1 MHDLQDLINQF
12 ENVANQLKV
21 VVFDN
26 ANLDFQQ
33 KGEEVNINN
42 NNNNK
47 TQEVSNRLFEVIELH
62 EGEPITSQSSKRN
75 KKQTNASRQDKNVNK
90 KRYQSSTKVFYTI
103 IKNLELTT
111 VLKRFSILGLF

>member
-12 ENVANQLKV
+12 ENVANELKV

-42 NNNNK
+42 K
-47 TQEVSNRLFEVIELH
+47 TQKVNNRLFEVIELH

-90 KRYQSSTKVFYTI
+90 KRYQSSTKEFYTI

-111 VLKRFSILGLF
+111 VPEVV

>member
-12 ENVANQLKV
+12 ENVANELKV

-33 KGEEVNINN
+33 KGEEVYI
-42 NNNNK
+42 NNNK
-47 TQEVSNRLFEVIELH
+47 TQKVSNRLYEVIELH
-62 EGEPITSQSSKRN
+62 EGEPITSQNGKRN

-90 KRYQSSTKVFYTI
+90 KRYQSNTKVFYTI

-111 VLKRFSILGLF
+111 VLKWFSILGLF